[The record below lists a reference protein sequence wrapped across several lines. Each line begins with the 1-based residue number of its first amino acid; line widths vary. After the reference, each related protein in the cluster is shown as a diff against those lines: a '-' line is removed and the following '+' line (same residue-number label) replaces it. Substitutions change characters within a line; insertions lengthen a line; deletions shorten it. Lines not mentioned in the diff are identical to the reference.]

1 MAQQVMTEVHDFTGF
16 TNGATITW
24 GSQSGD
30 DLNSDWDKV
39 TLMSINGRQY
49 YSWVDGKPRF
59 SLGRA
64 SDWQYWDNGLQMTQE
79 NSKTFFINRLDA
91 GDKVTIEY
99 RTQQHLRMIS
109 GNTSIASN
117 ANITS
122 GQEFTVNSA
131 GGVEIE
137 CSDRWTVIYKVTIKT
152 QHQAE
157 YEIVGQTFKLISGG
171 VLSEKSN
178 AVPYMT
184 MTFGNLS
191 EPTYVRCFGE
201 GKFGS
206 ATTVTSMDQVQQHTQ
221 KQGDQTI
228 TVYDNAAQQSL
239 MGTDATVFKGTS
251 FSDYEPWHGTYYYFY
266 PKTNGKLTIHFHAT
280 APTWNQ
286 QGTTSDPIFL
296 FDRTNSA
303 PATSAIEFTQE
314 GEGEFASVKVLK
326 DHVYYMCTTPL
337 DLRKR
342 NVAYLYDYTF
352 IPDFELKPLYAYKEN
367 GWSPQDL
374 SEEERAVATLEY
386 AENLDGIQCEVVKTL
401 GRIASATAAV
411 RNGKLYI
418 DNITYDS
425 GDKVNKGGV
434 VCVEVEC
441 TEGKATFV
449 LTVAYSAENLDG
461 TGKEVKRWEFFANE
475 LKIGKYSD
483 QNSLLYQETTQT
495 DPDWQNTYMNLHD
508 NTEPIFKSKYDMEGD
523 NADML
528 EETEG
533 LIILAQSNKL
543 GIYNEND
550 LGGDRY
556 IGIMPTSKLIIPKLK
571 GGDRVRI
578 HMGRYGQTDA
588 HLTIVNGKD
597 VNFSNGV
604 ENGKLIEDDYV
615 IGGTHIK
622 NKKLEGVYNFVVDHD
637 GDFELTFKE
646 GGLLKFY
653 DIKIYRAEECEQDNA
668 VRVNGSDSAYEWLFT
683 DQDATDA
690 TKRLTYNL
698 HKRGLGEPIELLLVD
713 NVRGN
718 LSLTKDNFT
727 HVGSDADHPDYYL
740 SFYTDVK
747 KGDFGSFRTVVGC
760 ETQDHKY
767 VTDYASRNM
776 AVGYRETQEYPY
788 TWDFTDLYI
797 PDYAGDAIQTDV
809 IDPAET
815 SPNENKGWETYST
828 GWALRNCPNNK
839 WGIYFASGG
848 QLYAGNKMFAE
859 TAGLGFK
866 RSTDDAEKMHEL
878 NKTVRVV
885 IGGLELNNANSEEFH
900 KIVIP
905 QVDNGAVIYVRATP
919 NTSSTTFAKA
929 MCSVDGTNGKAFD
942 KQFAVGNDEVY
953 ILENKDSKKDIE
965 LWLNSVTIK
974 KIAVSKDFKTV
985 NDLGYASESRDR
997 EIDPEL
1003 MGFMTGTGLKAYTVT
1018 NVSYGDKAG
1027 DVPSIM
1033 LEAVD
1038 KAYVIGAATTG
1049 DHNAYII
1056 YNTDAA
1062 KEGSKAVKAINNGF
1076 HLFVPDMHDKSE
1088 VNEKKSKLDVGG
1100 NSLVSWLTSGKVPQ
1114 TEGAYTNYL
1123 MNSKGYNEITGEPVE
1138 GEEAFYRASK
1148 SNSLG
1153 ANKAYLQLLTE
1164 KVKPSSGKPATAKMA
1179 IVFVDEE
1186 NGTQTTSIDGVD
1198 SREDISGSSEYYTLS
1213 GVKVNVPAKG
1223 GIYIK
1228 GGKKVI
1234 VK

>member
-1 MAQQVMTEVHDFTGF
+1 MAQQVMTEVHDFTEF
-16 TNGATITW
+16 ANGTDITW
-24 GSQSGD
+24 GTQTETNESWDRTVIQSIG
-30 DLNSDWDKV
+30 NRNYW
-39 TLMSINGRQY
+39 
-49 YSWVDGKPRF
+49 SWIDGKARF
-59 SLGRA
+59 SLGN
-64 SDWQYWDNGLQMTQE
+64 SNEWQIYDGGFQMR
-79 NSKTFFINRLDA
+79 NSSNKSFYINRLDA
-91 GDKVTIEY
+91 GDIVKIEY
-99 RTQQHLRMIS
+99 RKQGSQVLKMLS
-109 GNTSIASN
+109 SNTSIASGTTLN
-117 ANITS
+117 AT
-122 GQEFTVNSA
+122 QEFTVNSA
-131 GGVEIE
+131 GGVHIE
-137 CSDRWTVIYKVTIKT
+137 CTQWAVIYKVTIKT
-152 QHQAE
+152 QHLAE
-157 YEIVGQTFKLISGG
+157 YEIEGQTFRLTSGG
-171 VLSEKSN
+171 VLAEKSN

-191 EPTYVRCFGE
+191 EPTYVRCFGD

-206 ATTVTSMDQVQQHTQ
+206 ATTVTSMEQVEQHTQ
-221 KQGDQTI
+221 TNNGVTF
-228 TVYDNAAQQSL
+228 TVYDNQAQQSL
-239 MGTDATVFKGTS
+239 MGTEATVFKGTNYAT
-251 FSDYEPWHGTYYYFY
+251 YEPWHGTYYYFY

-286 QGTTSDPIFL
+286 QGSQHDPIFL
-296 FDRTNSA
+296 FDRTNSG
-303 PATSAIEFTQE
+303 PACPAIDFDEEGDGAFTNI
-314 GEGEFASVKVLK
+314 KVEK

-352 IPDFELKPLYAYKEN
+352 IPDFKLEPLYTYKEN
-367 GWSPQDL
+367 GWSPQNL
-374 SEEERAVATLEY
+374 SEADRAVATLPY
-386 AENLDGIQCEVVKTL
+386 AENLTDIECQVVKTL
-401 GRIASATAAV
+401 GNISSATAAV

-418 DNITYDS
+418 DNITYNS

-461 TGKEVKRWEFFANE
+461 TGREVKRWEFFAKE
-475 LKIGKYSD
+475 LAIGKYSD
-483 QNSLLYQETTQT
+483 PNSLLHQETDQT
-495 DPDWQNTYMNLHD
+495 DPDWQNTFMNLHD
-508 NTEPIFKSKYDMEGD
+508 NSEPIFKSKYDMEGD

-528 EETEG
+528 EDTEG

-556 IGIMPTSKLIIPKLK
+556 IGIMPTSKLIIPLLK
-571 GGDRVRI
+571 KGDRVRI

-597 VNFSNGV
+597 VNFKNGV
-604 ENGKLIEDDYV
+604 ENGTLISDDYI

-622 NKKLEGVYNFVVDHD
+622 NNILEGVYNFVVDHD

-653 DIKIYRAEECEQDNA
+653 DIKIYKADECEQDNA

-797 PDYAGDAIQTDV
+797 PNYAGDAIQTDV

-929 MCSVDGTNGKAFD
+929 MCSVDGTKGKAFD

-953 ILENKDSKKDIE
+953 IIKNTESKRDIE

-974 KIAVSKDFKTV
+974 KIGVSLDKKTV
-985 NDLGYASESRDR
+985 NVKGYATESRARAIDHELTTFFSGK
-997 EIDPEL
+997 EI
-1003 MGFMTGTGLKAYTVT
+1003 KAYAVSSPNYADRTLTLT
-1018 NVSYGDKAG
+1018 NV
-1027 DVPSIM
+1027 
-1033 LEAVD
+1033 
-1038 KAYVIGAATTG
+1038 
-1049 DHNAYII
+1049 
-1056 YNTDAA
+1056 A
-1062 KEGSKAVKAINNGF
+1062 KEKNAHVLPANKGCVLYYTGESELNLYDGGF
-1076 HLFVPDMHDKSE
+1076 HLFVPDMHDG
-1088 VNEKKSKLDVGG
+1088 EKLFSGDNLLVPNVGTEG
-1100 NSLVSWLTSGKVPQ
+1100 LQLGMFDGENDEKTNYVLTYKYQKLTSDGTP
-1114 TEGAYTNYL
+1114 Y
-1123 MNSKGYNEITGEPVE
+1123 GEVDDQGPE
-1138 GEEAFYRASK
+1138 MFYRVSK
-1148 SNSLG
+1148 NGIKLHKNS
-1153 ANKAYLQLLTE
+1153 AYLQLPTSE
-1164 KVKPSSGKPATAKMA
+1164 VKPKSTNEGGAAKFTFIFSDADDTDEDVVTALEKLENPTGVSEKAVWYNLNGQKLNGKPL
-1179 IVFVDEE
+1179 
-1186 NGTQTTSIDGVD
+1186 Q
-1198 SREDISGSSEYYTLS
+1198 SGL
-1213 GVKVNVPAKG
+1213 
-1223 GIYIK
+1223 YIMN
-1228 GGKKVI
+1228 GKKVL